1 MKKIST
7 RFLTFF
13 ATFLLIV
20 SCSKE
25 DDTVGIN
32 AIVLSATATTV
43 QVGDTTTFSVL
54 SNTNTD
60 LTSTSTFYVNDTELT
75 TNTFS
80 PSAAGEYKVVAKYL
94 NGDNTLVSNEIT
106 INATAIPITGITV
119 TSTPEVIEIG
129 QSFTFGVVA
138 SNTAQLTTG
147 VTYFVNDSAIAS
159 NVFTPSATGTYTVKA
174 TYDNNGQLLT
184 AAPITVTVTAVSTE
198 VTIFNKVVFYD
209 GYAALV
215 NNPVQAGTIRKS
227 NASYVTKLTSTQ
239 IASLSNKLKLKV
251 TIGAL
256 CDNYDRI
263 GGVFLNMVNKGNAFS
278 EDNVTKRLEVG
289 RFITP
294 FMNKNI
300 SPTEVD
306 YVFNTDNLAL
316 LFNDPAIN
324 DMYDFWIELNVF
336 GVPYAANEQVQGCAG
351 RNDVFEGTLKFIST
365 DESYEHTN
373 QLFVPIVTYTELKK
387 YDASGTD
394 IVGQTVRTYNF
405 NVPSNITNPKL
416 YVITSNH
423 GANANG
429 EEYNRR
435 EHFIY
440 FDGALVDTYIP
451 GGKSCEPYRVYNT
464 QGNGIYGP
472 TPRSLATWLS
482 FSNWCPGDIIPIR
495 AYDLPDLNQGNH
507 SFKIEVPDAVFANNE
522 GYFPVSVYIQGDL

>member
-20 SCSKE
+20 SCNKE
-25 DDTVGIN
+25 DDTVGLN

-43 QVGDTTTFSVL
+43 QVGDITTFSVL
-54 SNTNTD
+54 GNTNTD
-60 LTSTSTFYVNDTELT
+60 LTSTSTFFVNDVELT
-75 TNTFS
+75 TNTFT
-80 PSAAGEYKVVAKYL
+80 PSASGEYKVVAKYTL
-94 NGDNTLVSNEIT
+94 DDKTLVSNEIIIT
-106 INATAIPITGITV
+106 ATAIPITSIAV
-119 TSTPEVIEIG
+119 TATPEIIEIG
-129 QSFTFGVVA
+129 QNFTFGVVA
-138 SNTAQLTTG
+138 NNMAQLTTG
-147 VTYFVNDSAIAS
+147 VTYFVNNAAIES
-159 NVFTPSATGTYTVKA
+159 NVFTPAATGTYQVKA
-174 TYDNNGQLLT
+174 TFDNNGQLLT
-184 AAPITVTVTAVSTE
+184 SAPITVTVTAVSTE

-209 GYAALV
+209 GYAVLV
-215 NNPVQAGTIRKS
+215 SEPVQPGTIRKS
-227 NASYVTKLTSTQ
+227 NASYVTKLTPTH

-263 GGVFLNMVNKGNAFS
+263 GGVFVNMVSKGTPFAA
-278 EDNVTKRLEVG
+278 DNVTKRLEVG

-294 FMNKNI
+294 FMNKNRT
-300 SPTEVD
+300 PTEVD
-306 YVFNTDNLAL
+306 YIFDTDNLAL

-324 DMYDFWIELNVF
+324 DLYDFWIELNVF
-336 GVPYAANEQVQGCAG
+336 GVPYAAQEQVQGCAG
-351 RNDVFEGTLKFIST
+351 RIDVFEGTLKFIST
-365 DESYEHTN
+365 DESYDHTN

-387 YDASGTD
+387 YDAAGTD
-394 IVGQTVRTYNF
+394 ILGQTVRTYNF
-405 NVPSNITNPKL
+405 NVPSNMTNAKL

-423 GANANG
+423 GANDNG

-451 GGKSCEPYRVYNT
+451 GGKSCEPFRVYNT
-464 QGNGIYGP
+464 QANGIYGP
-472 TPRSLATWLS
+472 TPRSLATWQS

-495 AYDLPDLNQGNH
+495 AYDLPNLNQGNH

-522 GYFPVSVYIQGDL
+522 GYIPVSVYIQGDL

>member
-13 ATFLLIV
+13 ATFLLIA
-20 SCSKE
+20 SCNKT
-25 DDTVGIN
+25 DDTTVEIN
-32 AIVLSATATTV
+32 TITLSSSATTV
-43 QVGDTTTFSVL
+43 ELGNSITFSVIM
-54 SNTNTD
+54 NTD
-60 LTSTSTFYVNDTELT
+60 TDVTSDAVFYVNDAAIEG
-75 TNTFS
+75 NTFS
-80 PSAAGEYKVVAKYL
+80 PTTDGTFTVVAKYVI
-94 NGDNTLVSNEIT
+94 NSETLTSNSIT
-106 INATAIPITGITV
+106 INATTNV
-119 TSTPEVIEIG
+119 T
-129 QSFTFGVVA
+129 Q
-138 SNTAQLTTG
+138 
-147 VTYFVNDSAIAS
+147 
-159 NVFTPSATGTYTVKA
+159 
-174 TYDNNGQLLT
+174 
-184 AAPITVTVTAVSTE
+184 
-198 VTIFNKVVFYD
+198 VTIFDKVVFYD
-209 GYAALV
+209 GYAATV

-227 NASYVTKLTSTQ
+227 NASYVTKLTAPQ
-239 IASLSNKLKLKV
+239 IASLSNKLKLQV

-263 GGVFLNMVNKGNAFS
+263 GGVFVNMVNKGNDFTV
-278 EDNVTKRLEVG
+278 DNVTKRLEVG

-294 FMNKNI
+294 FMNKNKN
-300 SPTEVD
+300 PTEVD
-306 YVFNTDNLAL
+306 YIFDTDNLAL

-324 DMYDFWIELNVF
+324 DLYDFWIELNVF
-336 GVPYAANEQVQGCAG
+336 GVPYAANTQVAGCSG

-365 DESYEHTN
+365 NETYDHTN

-405 NVPSNITNPKL
+405 NVPSNITNAKL

-423 GANANG
+423 GANENG

-451 GGKSCEPYRVYNT
+451 GGKSCEPYRIYNT
-464 QGNGIYGP
+464 QGNGIYGSS
-472 TPRSLATWLS
+472 PRSLATWLS

-495 AYDLPDLNQGNH
+495 AYDLPNLNQGNH

>member
-7 RFLTFF
+7 RLLTVF

-43 QVGDTTTFSVL
+43 QIGDSTTFNVL

-60 LTSTSTFYVNDTELT
+60 LTADATFYVNDAQIGTS
-75 TNTFS
+75 TFT
-80 PSAAGEYKVVAKYL
+80 PPTAGEYTVVAKYIL
-94 NGDNTLVSNEIT
+94 GDNTLVSNKIT
-106 INATAIPITGITV
+106 INATAVPITGITLNA
-119 TSTPEVIEIG
+119 TPEIIQIGENFTLNVI
-129 QSFTFGVVA
+129 A
-138 SNTAQLTTG
+138 SNMAQLTTG
-147 VTYFVNDSAIAS
+147 VIYYVNDTPITS
-159 NVFTPSATGTYTVKA
+159 NVFTPTATGTYEVKA

-184 AAPITVTVTAVSTE
+184 SNAITVTVTPVITE
-198 VTIFNKVVFYD
+198 VTIFNEVVFYD
-209 GYAALV
+209 GYAATV
-215 NNPVQAGTIRKS
+215 NQPTPAGAIRKN
-227 NASYVTKLTSTQ
+227 NASYVTKLTPTQ

-263 GGVFLNMVNKGNAFS
+263 GGVFVNMVDKGVAFT
-278 EDNVTKRLEVG
+278 EANVAKRLEVG

-294 FMNKNI
+294 FMNKNKNP
-300 SPTEVD
+300 SEVD
-306 YVFNTDNLAL
+306 YVFETDNLAL
-316 LFNDPAIN
+316 LFNDPAISS
-324 DMYDFWIELNVF
+324 MYDFWIELNVF
-336 GVPYAANEQVQGCAG
+336 GVPYAANTEVAGCGG

-365 DESYEHTN
+365 DESYDHTN

-405 NVPSNITNPKL
+405 NVASSITNAKL

-435 EHFIY
+435 KHFIY
-440 FDGALVDTYIP
+440 FDNALVDTYIP

-464 QGNGIYGP
+464 QGNGIYGSS
-472 TPRSLATWLS
+472 PRSLATWLS
-482 FSNWCPGDIIPIR
+482 FNNWCPGDIIPIR
-495 AYDLPDLNQGNH
+495 AYDLPNLNQGNH
-507 SFKIEVPDAVFANNE
+507 SFKIEVPDAVFPNNE

>member
-13 ATFLLIV
+13 ASFLLIV
-20 SCSKE
+20 SCNKE
-25 DDTVGIN
+25 DDTVGLS

-43 QVGDTTTFSVL
+43 QVDDTTTLSVL
-54 SNTNTD
+54 SNTNED
-60 LTSTSTFYVNDTELT
+60 LTAVSTFYVNDTQI
-75 TNTFS
+75 TNNVFS
-80 PSAAGEYKVVAKYL
+80 PEAAGEYKVVAKYML
-94 NGDNTLVSNEIT
+94 EDKTLVSNEIT
-106 INATAIPITGITV
+106 ITATAIPITGITV
-119 TSTPEVIEIG
+119 TATPEIIEIG
-129 QSFTFGVVA
+129 QNFTLGVVA
-138 SNTAQLTTG
+138 SNMAQLTTG
-147 VTYFVNDSAIAS
+147 VTYFVNDTPIDS
-159 NVFTPSATGTYTVKA
+159 NIFTPAATGTYQVKA
-174 TYDNNGQLLT
+174 TFDNNGQLLT
-184 AAPITVTVTAVSTE
+184 SAPITVTVTAVSTE

-209 GYAALV
+209 GYAATV
-215 NNPVQAGTIRKS
+215 SNPVQAGTIRKS
-227 NASYVTKLTSTQ
+227 NASYVTKLTPTQ

-263 GGVFLNMVNKGNAFS
+263 GGVFVNMVSKGNAFDV
-278 EDNVTKRLEVG
+278 DNVVKRLEVG

-300 SPTEVD
+300 APTQVD
-306 YVFNTDNLAL
+306 YVFDTDNLAL

-336 GVPYAANEQVQGCAG
+336 GVPYAANQEVQGCAG

-405 NVPSNITNPKL
+405 NVPSGITNAKL

-440 FDGALVDTYIP
+440 FDGSLVDTYIP
-451 GGKSCEPYRVYNT
+451 GGKSCEPYRMYNT
-464 QGNGIYGP
+464 QPNGIYGP
-472 TPRSLATWLS
+472 SPRSLATWLS

>member
-20 SCSKE
+20 SCNKE
-25 DDTVGIN
+25 DDTVGLN

-43 QVGDTTTFSVL
+43 QVGETTTFSVQ

-60 LTSTSTFYVNDTELT
+60 LTSASKFYANGNELAS
-75 TNTFS
+75 NTFT
-80 PSAAGEYKVVAKYL
+80 PTEAGEYKVVAKYL
-94 NGDNTLVSNEIT
+94 NGNNTLISNEIT
-106 INATAIPITGITV
+106 INVATISP
-119 TSTPEVIEIG
+119 
-129 QSFTFGVVA
+129 
-138 SNTAQLTTG
+138 
-147 VTYFVNDSAIAS
+147 
-159 NVFTPSATGTYTVKA
+159 
-174 TYDNNGQLLT
+174 
-184 AAPITVTVTAVSTE
+184 TE
-198 VTIFNKVVFYD
+198 VTVFDKVIFYD
-209 GYAALV
+209 GYAATV
-215 NNPVQAGTIRKS
+215 TNPVQPGTIRKS
-227 NASYVTKLTSTQ
+227 NASYVTKLTPAQ
-239 IASLSNKLKLKV
+239 IALISNKLQLKI

-263 GGVFLNMVNKGNAFS
+263 GGVFVNMVDKGALFT
-278 EDNVTKRLEVG
+278 EGNVMKRLEVG

-294 FMNKNI
+294 FMNKNRT
-300 SPTEVD
+300 PREVD
-306 YVFNTDNLAL
+306 YIFETDNLAL
-316 LFNDPAIN
+316 LFNDPTISN
-324 DMYDFWIELNVF
+324 QYDFWIELNVF
-336 GVPYAANEQVQGCAG
+336 GVPYAANEQVAGCAG
-351 RNDVFEGTLKFIST
+351 RNDVFEGTLKFISNNQN
-365 DESYEHTN
+365 YEHNN

-405 NVPSNITNPKL
+405 NVASNIRNAKL

-423 GANANG
+423 GANQGG

-435 EHFIY
+435 KHYIH
-440 FDGALVDTYIP
+440 FDGSLVDTYTP

-472 TPRSLATWLS
+472 SPRSLATWLS

-495 AYDLPDLNQGNH
+495 AYDLPDLTQGNH

>member
-43 QVGDTTTFSVL
+43 QVGDTTTLSVL
-54 SNTNTD
+54 SNTNVD
-60 LTSTSTFYVNDTELT
+60 LTPTATFYVNGTQIA
-75 TNTFS
+75 TNNFS
-80 PSAAGEYKVVAKYL
+80 PQTEGTYKVVAQYTIDDK
-94 NGDNTLVSNEIT
+94 TLVSNEII
-106 INATAIPITGITV
+106 INATAVPITGITV
-119 TSTPEVIEIG
+119 TATPEIIEVGQNFTLGVI
-129 QSFTFGVVA
+129 A
-138 SNTAQLTTG
+138 SNMAQLTTG
-147 VTYFVNDSAIAS
+147 VTYFANDTAIGS
-159 NVFTPSATGTYTVKA
+159 NIFTPTATGTYVIKA
-174 TYDNNGQLLT
+174 TFDNNGQLLT
-184 AAPITVTVTAVSTE
+184 SSPITVTVTPVITE

-209 GYAALV
+209 GYATTV
-215 NNPVQAGTIRKS
+215 NQPVPAGAIRKN
-227 NASYVTKLTSTQ
+227 NASYVTKLTPAQ

-263 GGVFLNMVNKGNAFS
+263 GGIFVNMVDKGVAFT
-278 EDNVTKRLEVG
+278 EADVVKRLEVG

-294 FMNKNI
+294 FMNKNKNP
-300 SPTEVD
+300 SEVD
-306 YVFNTDNLAL
+306 YVFETDNLAL
-316 LFNDPAIN
+316 LFNDPTISS
-324 DMYDFWIELNVF
+324 MYDFWIELNVF
-336 GVPYAANEQVQGCAG
+336 GVPYAANTEVAGCAG

-365 DESYEHTN
+365 DESYEHAN

-405 NVPSNITNPKL
+405 NVASNITNAKL

-435 EHFIY
+435 KHFIY
-440 FDGALVDTYIP
+440 FDNALVDTYIP

-464 QGNGIYGP
+464 QGNGIYGS

-482 FSNWCPGDIIPIR
+482 FNNWCPGDIIPIR
-495 AYDLPDLNQGNH
+495 AYDLPNLNQGNH